1 MNIFTP
7 VPLNKREL
15 VRPVD
20 VFTPTPR
27 NWKELERPGD
37 VFSPASRN
45 TRSGIAIKEIAER
58 EPATRLDRSFLL
70 GERNESN

>member
-1 MNIFTP
+1 M
-7 VPLNKREL
+7 
-15 VRPVD
+15 D

-37 VFSPASRN
+37 VFTLASRN

-58 EPATRLDRSFLL
+58 EPARWLDRSFLL
-70 GERNESN
+70 GEGNESN